1 MRFEFATAGR
11 IIFGRGGIADLD
23 DLASSFGRRVFILT
37 GSNIRRFSSIVE
49 MVRLANIEVQTFRIS
64 GEPTVA
70 LVKQAVEEARKFDS
84 QVVVGLGGG
93 SVIDA
98 AKAVAAMLTNPGDV
112 EDYLEVVGAGK
123 SIAISSAPCIAV
135 PTTAGTGSEV
145 TRNSV
150 LGVPNRKVKVSM
162 RSPMMIPRV
171 ALVDPNLT
179 RFLPPEVT
187 ASTGLD
193 AITQLLEAFV
203 CTRANPMTDAVCREG
218 LRRSGQA
225 LLRAYHQPED
235 LAAREDMSL
244 AALFSGI
251 ALANAGLGAVH
262 GLAGPLGGTIAAPHG
277 AICARLL
284 PLVIKTNVDALRSQ
298 GKGSAAL
305 VRYDEAAALLIGDPD
320 ARCDQLI
327 EWVRDLCMKVKIP
340 GLSRY
345 GLTEKDFPVLVEAAQ
360 RASSMK
366 TNPVMLSAET
376 LTVILRQSL

>member
-11 IIFGRGGIADLD
+11 IVFGCGVAGQLPDLVEP
-23 DLASSFGRRVFILT
+23 LGKRVLVLT
-37 GSNIRRFSSIVE
+37 GRDPRRHAAILDSLSARHLPVE
-49 MVRLANIEVQTFRIS
+49 VFPIA

-70 LVKQAVEEARKFDS
+70 IVAEAINAVRNAGC
-84 QVVVGLGGG
+84 QVVIGLGGG

-98 AKAVAAMLTNPGDV
+98 AKAVAAMLTNPGAI

-123 SIAISSAPCIAV
+123 SIAIPCAPCIAV

-150 LGVPNRKVKVSM
+150 LGVPDRKVKVSM
-162 RSPMMIPRV
+162 RSPLMLPRV

-203 CTRANPMTDAVCREG
+203 CSRANPMTDSVCREG
-218 LRRSGQA
+218 LRRGGRA
-225 LLRAYHQPED
+225 LLRAYHHPED
-235 LAAREDMSL
+235 LVAREDMSL

-262 GLAGPLGGTIAAPHG
+262 GLAGPLGGTIAVPHG

-284 PLVIKTNVDALRSQ
+284 GLVIEANVSVLRDQMAL
-298 GKGSAAL
+298 SAAL
-305 VRYDEAAALLIGDPD
+305 VRYDEAAALLTGDRN
-320 ARCDQLI
+320 ARCDRLI

-345 GLTEKDFPVLVEAAQ
+345 GLTEKEFPVLVESAQ
-360 RASSMK
+360 QASSMK
-366 TNPVMLSAET
+366 ANPVTLTAET
-376 LTVILRQSL
+376 LTAILRQSL

>member
-11 IIFGRGGIADLD
+11 IVFGCGVAAQLPDIVEPL
-23 DLASSFGRRVFILT
+23 GRRVLVLT
-37 GSNIRRFSSIVE
+37 GRDPRRHLSILDLLVARHLSVE
-49 MVRLANIEVQTFRIS
+49 VFPIV

-70 LVKQAVEEARKFDS
+70 IVAEAIEAARNARSD
-84 QVVVGLGGG
+84 VVVGLGGG

-98 AKAVAAMLTNPGDV
+98 AKAVAAILTNPGAI

-123 SIAISSAPCIAV
+123 SIAVPCAPCIAI

-145 TRNSV
+145 TLNSV
-150 LGVPNRKVKVSM
+150 LGVPDLKVKVSM
-162 RSPMMIPRV
+162 RSPLMLPRV
-171 ALVDPNLT
+171 ALVDPQLT
-179 RFLPPEVT
+179 VGLLPEVT

-193 AITQLLEAFV
+193 ALTQLLEAFV

-218 LRRSGQA
+218 LRRGGQA
-225 LLRAYHQPED
+225 LLRAYHRPED
-235 LAAREDMSL
+235 WAAREDMSL

-277 AICARLL
+277 AICSRLL
-284 PLVIKTNVDALRSQ
+284 GLVIEANVSALRTGVS
-298 GKGSAAL
+298 SSSSLA
-305 VRYDEAAALLIGDPD
+305 RYDEAAALLTSDPD

-327 EWVRDLCMKVKIP
+327 EWVRDLCEKVKIL

-366 TNPVMLSAET
+366 ANPVALTAET
-376 LTVILRQSL
+376 LTAILRQSL

>member
-1 MRFEFATAGR
+1 MHFEFATAGK
-11 IIFGRGGIADLD
+11 IVFGCGLVAQLPDLVK
-23 DLASSFGRRVFILT
+23 SFGSKAMVLT
-37 GSNIRRFSSIVE
+37 GRESQRHTVILNSLTAAGISVE
-49 MVRLANIEVQTFRIS
+49 SFPIP

-70 LVKQAVEEARKFDS
+70 IVAEAIDTARES
-84 QVVVGLGGG
+84 QSQFVIGLGGG

-98 AKAVAAMLTNPGDV
+98 AKAVAAMLTNPGV
-112 EDYLEVVGAGK
+112 IEDYLEVIGASK
-123 SIAISSAPCIAV
+123 SISVPAVPCIAI

-150 LGVPNRKVKVSM
+150 LGVPDRKVKVSM
-162 RSPMMIPRV
+162 RSPLMLPRI
-171 ALVDPNLT
+171 AIVDPQLT
-179 RFLPPEVT
+179 LALPPEIT

-218 LRRSGQA
+218 LQRSGRS
-225 LLRAYHQPED
+225 LLRAFRDPKNIT
-235 LAAREDMSL
+235 AREDMSL

-277 AICARLL
+277 AICAKLL
-284 PLVIKTNVDALRSQ
+284 PFVIAANVQALRDQPTS
-298 GKGSAAL
+298 SSSLA
-305 VRYDEAAALLIGDPD
+305 RYDEVAALLTGDPD

-327 EWVRDLCMKVKIP
+327 EWIGDLCEQVKIP

-345 GLTEKDFPVLVEAAQ
+345 GLTEKDFPALVESAQ

-366 TNPVMLSAET
+366 ANPVTLTAET
-376 LTVILRQSL
+376 LNAILRKSL